1 MSEYASIALPLID
14 DHTVTFA
21 DLCDACA
28 MSAAEVDELMEYGA
42 LQAVQP
48 ASQVLIFDAEYV
60 APLREAGKLRRD
72 YDLDL
77 FMVVILMDFLK
88 RIASLEHQLHV
99 SHLTTVTHT

>member
-1 MSEYASIALPLID
+1 MSEYATIALPVPA

-42 LQAVQP
+42 LQALQP
-48 ASQVLIFDAEYV
+48 ASQVLVFDAEYV

-88 RIASLEHQLHV
+88 RIASLEQQLHSSRMTIAV
-99 SHLTTVTHT
+99 HS